1 MMPKEK
7 DTKKSSSKKAQQM
20 SRREF
25 AVGSMAILG
34 SYSAQETEKVP
45 PLSPEVEAMKLEI
58 SDEMKSFM
66 QVRHILDDDVKR
78 VIDHAERT
86 GDKLY
91 QPGKDVFL
99 AKLRVKE
106 VYFYAEYSPIEK
118 GFRIHTAYSHRFL
131 MEEGRP

>member
-1 MMPKEK
+1 MPEEK
-7 DTKKSSSKKAQQM
+7 DTKKPSAKKAPQI

-66 QVRHILDDDVKR
+66 QVRHILDEDVKR
-78 VIDHAERT
+78 VIDYAEKT
-86 GDKLY
+86 GNKLY
-91 QPGKDVFL
+91 KPESDMFL

-106 VYFYAEYSPIEK
+106 VYFYVEYSPIES

-131 MEEGRP
+131 MEENQP